1 MSEGKPRQFNFNSFV
16 GLGCAG
22 LIGLGIT
29 KMDALNTSS
38 IRQEAKVDQI
48 SEHVSAIDSTI
59 KSFVTRAEFNAGMNQ
74 RSQEILELKKQ
85 IEALRA
91 RLPGAPRP

>member
-1 MSEGKPRQFNFNSFV
+1 MSEGKPKQFNFNSAV
-16 GLGCAG
+16 GIVCAA
-22 LIGLGIT
+22 LIGLAIT
-29 KMDALNTSS
+29 KMDGLNTSS
-38 IRQEAKVDQI
+38 IKQGEQLDRI
-48 SEHVSAIDSTI
+48 GEHVSAIDATI
-59 KSFVTRAEFNAGMNQ
+59 KAFVTRAEFNAGMNQ

>member
-1 MSEGKPRQFNFNSFV
+1 MSEGKPKQFNFNTAVGIICAALV
-16 GLGCAG
+16 GLA
-22 LIGLGIT
+22 IT
-29 KMDALNTSS
+29 KMDGLNTSS

-48 SEHVSAIDSTI
+48 SEHVSAIDTTI
-59 KSFVTRAEFNAGMNQ
+59 KAFVTRAEFNSGMNQ

-91 RLPGAPRP
+91 RLPDAPRP